1 MNCMVILREN
11 PRFGRNHNSDVRHTD
26 RMTLDDYLTIRPL
39 CFSNKGKKM
48 GKNGRRRVGESEK
61 RSKSGQKNGANARN
75 RTEDLFITRCKA
87 YLLPIVNI
95 EVVTVFF

>member
-75 RTEDLFITRCKA
+75 RTEDLFITSEPLYRLS
-87 YLLPIVNI
+87 YVGIREI
-95 EVVTVFF
+95 IM